1 MVSKNKESDIHIMF
15 EDDPTA
21 DSFDAHGKFYNLE
34 TYVFTCTDDE
44 FENED
49 SRKKRLEKLR
59 YEPIKA
65 RDRMRRHRQKLRESL
80 SNSLHASKPE

>member
-1 MVSKNKESDIHIMF
+1 MVSKNNEGNIHIMF
-15 EDDPTA
+15 KDDPTA
-21 DSFDAHGKFYNLE
+21 HSFDLYGKVYNLE
-34 TYVFTCTDDE
+34 THVFTCTDDE

-49 SRKKRLEKLR
+49 SRKKRLERLR
-59 YEPIKA
+59 YDPMKH